1 MKALRIKRVDH
12 ILNLTRFEI
21 VLVKDIVFQDLV
33 YVAVNSKAVFRFLM
47 YKGDELLLSLPCDEF
62 QFEKFKLKWERFQVN
77 EDYYFDLSDWI
88 L

>member
-12 ILNLTRFEI
+12 IFNSTRFEI
-21 VLVKDIVFQDLV
+21 VLVKNIAVQNLT
-33 YVAVNSKAVFRFLM
+33 YVAANRKAVFRFLL
-47 YKGDELLLSLPCDEF
+47 YNGDELLLGLPCDGF

>member
-12 ILNLTRFEI
+12 ILANR
-21 VLVKDIVFQDLV
+21 
-33 YVAVNSKAVFRFLM
+33 KAVFRFLL
-47 YKGDELLLSLPCDEF
+47 YNGDELLLGLPCDEF
-62 QFEKFKLKWERFQVN
+62 QFEKFKWKWERFQVN